1 MPNMQNFENIGRELE
16 RRGKTEGI
24 KKIAESADGQRLSRM
39 IDAKAVENAAKN
51 GDSAALKS
59 ILGSVL
65 STAEGQRLAES
76 VKKLME
82 S

>member
-1 MPNMQNFENIGRELE
+1 MQNFENIGKELE

-24 KKIAESADGQRLSRM
+24 KKIAESADGLKISRM
-39 IDAKAVENAAKN
+39 IDSKAVESAARS
-51 GDSAALKS
+51 GDSEALRS

-65 STAEGQRLAES
+65 NTAEGKRLAES

>member
-1 MPNMQNFENIGRELE
+1 MQLQNFESIGRELE
-16 RRGKTEGI
+16 RRGKTEEI

-39 IDAKAVENAAKN
+39 IDPKAVESAARS
-51 GDSAALKS
+51 GDSEALKS

-76 VKKLME
+76 VKRLMQD
-82 S
+82 

>member
-1 MPNMQNFENIGRELE
+1 MQNFEDIGKELE

-24 KKIAESADGQRLSRM
+24 KKLAESADGQKLSQM
-39 IDAKAVENAAKN
+39 IDAKAVENAARS
-51 GDSAALKS
+51 GDSAALRS

-76 VKKLME
+76 VKKLMQD
-82 S
+82 

>member
-1 MPNMQNFENIGRELE
+1 MQMQNFESIGRELE
-16 RRGKTEGI
+16 RRGKTEEI

-39 IDAKAVENAAKN
+39 IDPKAVENAAKS
-51 GDSAALKS
+51 GDSEALKS

-76 VKKLME
+76 VKRLM
-82 S
+82 SD